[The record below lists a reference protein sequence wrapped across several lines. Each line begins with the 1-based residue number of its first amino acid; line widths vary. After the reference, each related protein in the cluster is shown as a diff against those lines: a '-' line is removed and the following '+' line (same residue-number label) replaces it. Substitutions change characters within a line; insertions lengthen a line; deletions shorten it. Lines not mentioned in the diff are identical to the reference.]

1 MGAYGHNGKVMPHGT
16 NPSWYHLPIS
26 LAGWGAWTPLMQEL
40 GVPYNHKGLP
50 YSYKGLPPPFSS
62 SRQGAQAPKA
72 PLPQPLPI

>member
-1 MGAYGHNGKVMPHGT
+1 MGGLDP
-16 NPSWYHLPIS
+16 
-26 LAGWGAWTPLMQEL
+26 PLQEL
-40 GVPYNHKGLP
+40 GVPYSHKGLP